1 MELLILLSHRD
12 CENQLR
18 LYTLLFLILKGY
30 CGSWV
35 KGHPF
40 LLPSQTPSIS
50 HIPRVLM
57 DSNKIHAMGV
67 MEMNNSSMTQDVGW
81 EGYSA
86 HPSPHLSPTV
96 SWGLHRAPTP
106 ENSSPHLLSPCCCL
120 CSLLSLLWLREMF
133 LPALPTPLPP
143 PTLPNNSLSLF

>member
-40 LLPSQTPSIS
+40 LLPSQAPSIS
-50 HIPRVLM
+50 HIPQVLM

-67 MEMNNSSMTQDVGW
+67 MEMSNSSMTQDVGW

-86 HPSPHLSPTV
+86 HPSTPSQPHSFMGPTQ
-96 SWGLHRAPTP
+96 STH
-106 ENSSPHLLSPCCCL
+106 S
-120 CSLLSLLWLREMF
+120 
-133 LPALPTPLPP
+133 
-143 PTLPNNSLSLF
+143 